1 MGCTLAFLR
10 FRRPK
15 FDTRLIVLS
24 DLVTLSLAQVAFLST
39 PFSPIRADAKLK
51 KINLLGMAQSKNLK
65 KHVTVPMFLLV
76 CLFVFTLILDIAYG
90 TIHLHVQVNRLYNI
104 SIIYVYTE
112 KHYRSKN
119 CRQ

>member
-15 FDTRLIVLS
+15 FDSWLIVLS
-24 DLVTLSLAQVAFLST
+24 DPVPLSLAHMTFLST

-51 KINLLGMAQSKNLK
+51 KINLLAVSKNQK
-65 KHVTVPMFLLV
+65 KHVTVPMFLFV
-76 CLFVFTLILDIAYG
+76 CLFVFTLKLDLAYG
-90 TIHLHVQVNRLYNI
+90 TIHLHVQVNRHNNI

-119 CRQ
+119 WCQ